1 MAIEQVRG
9 QGNVPVPSPNVPGG
23 SRAATPALAGGG
35 TGTVTPDLPQKSAP
49 DLKQLQEAVQQVQ
62 RAVQSH
68 ASSLEFSLDK
78 TTGTTVVRIVDAQ
91 SSEVIRQIP
100 SEEMLALAQSIDQQ
114 MQHGLLL
121 KQKA

>member
-9 QGNVPVPSPNVPGG
+9 QGNVPVPAPNTQAG
-23 SRAATPALAGGG
+23 SRAAAPALPGGG
-35 TGTVTPDLPQKSAP
+35 TGTVTPELPQKAAP

-68 ASSLEFSLDK
+68 ASSLEFALDK
-78 TTGTTVVRIVDAQ
+78 VTGTTVVKIVDAQ

-114 MQHGLLL
+114 MQQGLLL